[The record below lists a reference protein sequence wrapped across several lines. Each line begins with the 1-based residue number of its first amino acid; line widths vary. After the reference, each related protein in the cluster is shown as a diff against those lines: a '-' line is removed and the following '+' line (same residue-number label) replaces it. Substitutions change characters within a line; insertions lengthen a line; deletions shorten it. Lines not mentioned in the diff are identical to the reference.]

1 MKEAGRKCASHLS
14 VNKETGQMF
23 AL

>member
-14 VNKETGQMF
+14 VNKETGRMF